1 MGAWHAAG
9 KRRSIRVNDPARQT
23 SYDVVLAVD
32 VNDAFANLLLPKLST
47 GRALS
52 TQDASFATE
61 LCYGTLRWQGVL
73 DEVIA
78 AAARRPVAALDPQ
91 VRAVLRLGAYQLLHM
106 RVPAHAA
113 VDSSVDLAR
122 SVVGHRVTGLV
133 NAVLRA
139 IAKQD
144 VAAWVKQ
151 VGPTDE
157 LGELAFS
164 HGYPRWIALAFLDAL
179 GGNVDELRAALQ
191 PDRPV
196 THLVARPGRISRDDL
211 LAVSG
216 AAAEAG
222 PWSPYAVRL
231 AGGGD
236 PAGLAPVRDGRA
248 AVQDEGSQLAAL
260 ALAGASGRDGER
272 WWLDMCAGPGG
283 K

>member
-1 MGAWHAAG
+1 
-9 KRRSIRVNDPARQT
+9 
-23 SYDVVLAVD
+23 
-32 VNDAFANLLLPKLST
+32 
-47 GRALS
+47 LS

-73 DEVIA
+73 DEVIG

-122 SVVGHRVTGLV
+122 SVAGHRVTGLV

-144 VAAWVKQ
+144 FATWVKQ

-179 GGNVDELRAALQ
+179 GGNVDYLREYLQ
-191 PDRPV
+191 PYRPV
-196 THLVARPGRISRDDL
+196 PNLVSRPALTRRADHM
-211 LAVSG
+211 AVSG
-216 AAAEAG
+216 SYAG
-222 PWSPYAVRL
+222 
-231 AGGGD
+231 
-236 PAGLAPVRDGRA
+236 
-248 AVQDEGSQLAAL
+248 
-260 ALAGASGRDGER
+260 
-272 WWLDMCAGPGG
+272 
-283 K
+283 